1 MKKKI
6 HPQYQEVLFV
16 DSSTGDK
23 FLCGTTLQPEETE
36 EFEGKEY
43 PVCRVPISSASHPF
57 FTGSNQFM
65 DTEGRVDKFTK
76 KYQAKKAEAQK
87 TQAALKEAKEVKTK
101 KKIAGKVAVKVKT
114 KAPAI
119 KAKVSTAKV
128 KTVIKKK

>member
-36 EFEGKEY
+36 EFEGKKY
-43 PVCRVPISSASHPF
+43 PVYRVPVSSASHPF
-57 FTGSNQFM
+57 FTGNNQFM

-76 KYQAKKAEAQK
+76 KYQAKKAQAKKE
-87 TQAALKEAKEVKTK
+87 QAAVKEAKEVNQK
-101 KKIAGKVAVKVKT
+101 KKMTSKAIKSKS
-114 KAPAI
+114 KAPAN
-119 KAKVSTAKV
+119 KAKVVSKV

>member
-23 FLCGTTLQPEETE
+23 FLCGTTLQPEETA
-36 EFEGKEY
+36 EFEGKKY
-43 PVCRVPISSASHPF
+43 PVYKVPISSASHPF
-57 FTGSNQFM
+57 FTGNNQFM

-76 KYQAKKAEAQK
+76 KYQAKKDQAKKE
-87 TQAALKEAKEVKTK
+87 QAALKEAKEEKTK
-101 KKIAGKVAVKVKT
+101 KKIAGKAVKPKI
-114 KAPAI
+114 KAPVS
-119 KAKVSTAKV
+119 KAKKVVGKV